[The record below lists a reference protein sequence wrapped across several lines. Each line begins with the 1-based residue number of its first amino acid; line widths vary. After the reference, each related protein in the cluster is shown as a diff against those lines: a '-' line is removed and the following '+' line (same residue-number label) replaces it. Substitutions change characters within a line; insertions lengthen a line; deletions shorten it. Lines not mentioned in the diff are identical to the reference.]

1 MPISKFVNITLLV
14 AGIKYLQIYFQSL
27 VVQIYLA
34 GLAIANSFE
43 KTVSDC

>member
-1 MPISKFVNITLLV
+1 MFLPSSKEVCIDNSTAKFI
-14 AGIKYLQIYFQSL
+14 SL

-43 KTVSDC
+43 KNASDC